1 MPEERNSE
9 HQKLVRWFRG
19 LRFRRSFFGL
29 NERDVWNKLEELNR
43 MYEASILAER
53 IRYETLLSE
62 RENQKKSVFRFP
74 MFTKMQA
81 ERKLTVGVNY
91 SLLTQQM

>member
-53 IRYETLLSE
+53 IRYETMLSE
-62 RENQKKSVFRFP
+62 REKREN
-74 MFTKMQA
+74 
-81 ERKLTVGVNY
+81 EDG
-91 SLLTQQM
+91 